1 MVQQY
6 PHSHSEKRSR
16 LQRRFQSLYHPR
28 QAGSKSRRT
37 SGRYAVLR
45 RCNMKSIIEEL
56 YYVNIDAKEDIVLPE
71 KKRKKELALYD
82 KLKATL
88 SKESDELFEKFIEI
102 TEDHYDELMRMIFK
116 RGVSTGIMIASEA
129 FIEGEKLCD

>member
-1 MVQQY
+1 
-6 PHSHSEKRSR
+6 
-16 LQRRFQSLYHPR
+16 
-28 QAGSKSRRT
+28 
-37 SGRYAVLR
+37 
-45 RCNMKSIIEEL
+45 MKSIIEEL
-56 YYVNIDAKEDIVLPE
+56 YYGNIDAKEEFVLPE

>member
-1 MVQQY
+1 
-6 PHSHSEKRSR
+6 
-16 LQRRFQSLYHPR
+16 
-28 QAGSKSRRT
+28 
-37 SGRYAVLR
+37 
-45 RCNMKSIIEEL
+45 MKSIIEEL
-56 YYVNIDAKEDIVLPE
+56 YYGNTDAKEDIVLPE

>member
-1 MVQQY
+1 
-6 PHSHSEKRSR
+6 
-16 LQRRFQSLYHPR
+16 
-28 QAGSKSRRT
+28 
-37 SGRYAVLR
+37 
-45 RCNMKSIIEEL
+45 MKSIIEEL
-56 YYVNIDAKEDIVLPE
+56 YYGNIDAKDIALPE
-71 KKRKKELALYD
+71 KKRKKELDLYD

-88 SKESDELFEKFIEI
+88 SKVSDELFEKFIEI

>member
-1 MVQQY
+1 
-6 PHSHSEKRSR
+6 
-16 LQRRFQSLYHPR
+16 
-28 QAGSKSRRT
+28 
-37 SGRYAVLR
+37 
-45 RCNMKSIIEEL
+45 MKSIIEEL
-56 YYVNIDAKEDIVLPE
+56 YYGNIEAKDIALPE
-71 KKRKKELALYD
+71 KKRKKELDLYD

-116 RGVSTGIMIASEA
+116 RGVSTGIMIASEP

>member
-1 MVQQY
+1 
-6 PHSHSEKRSR
+6 
-16 LQRRFQSLYHPR
+16 
-28 QAGSKSRRT
+28 
-37 SGRYAVLR
+37 
-45 RCNMKSIIEEL
+45 MKSIIEEL
-56 YYVNIDAKEDIVLPE
+56 YYGNIDAKEDIVLPE

-116 RGVSTGIMIASEA
+116 PRVSTGTMIPSAP
-129 FIEGEKLCD
+129 FIHGENLCD

>member
-1 MVQQY
+1 
-6 PHSHSEKRSR
+6 
-16 LQRRFQSLYHPR
+16 
-28 QAGSKSRRT
+28 
-37 SGRYAVLR
+37 
-45 RCNMKSIIEEL
+45 MKSIIQEL
-56 YYVNIDAKEDIVLPE
+56 YYGNVYAKDIVLPE

>member
-1 MVQQY
+1 
-6 PHSHSEKRSR
+6 
-16 LQRRFQSLYHPR
+16 
-28 QAGSKSRRT
+28 
-37 SGRYAVLR
+37 
-45 RCNMKSIIEEL
+45 MKSIIEEL
-56 YYVNIDAKEDIVLPE
+56 YYGNIYAKDIVLPE

-88 SKESDELFEKFIEI
+88 SKESDELFEKFIEL
-102 TEDHYDELMRMIFK
+102 TDDNYDELMRMIYK

>member
-1 MVQQY
+1 
-6 PHSHSEKRSR
+6 
-16 LQRRFQSLYHPR
+16 
-28 QAGSKSRRT
+28 
-37 SGRYAVLR
+37 
-45 RCNMKSIIEEL
+45 MKSIIEEL
-56 YYVNIDAKEDIVLPE
+56 YYGNIDAKEDIELPE

-88 SKESDELFEKFIEI
+88 SKGSDELFEKFIEI

-116 RGVSTGIMIASEA
+116 RGLSTGIMIASEA

>member
-1 MVQQY
+1 MQ
-6 PHSHSEKRSR
+6 KKT
-16 LQRRFQSLYHPR
+16 LYFP
-28 QAGSKSRRT
+28 
-37 SGRYAVLR
+37 
-45 RCNMKSIIEEL
+45 
-56 YYVNIDAKEDIVLPE
+56 
-71 KKRKKELALYD
+71 KKKPKKELALYD

-116 RGVSTGIMIASEA
+116 RGVSTGIMIASEP

>member
-1 MVQQY
+1 
-6 PHSHSEKRSR
+6 
-16 LQRRFQSLYHPR
+16 
-28 QAGSKSRRT
+28 
-37 SGRYAVLR
+37 
-45 RCNMKSIIEEL
+45 MKSIIEEL
-56 YYVNIDAKEDIVLPE
+56 YYGNIDAKEDE

-88 SKESDELFEKFIEI
+88 SKESDELFEKFIEL
-102 TEDHYDELMRMIFK
+102 TDDNYDELMRMIYK

>member
-1 MVQQY
+1 
-6 PHSHSEKRSR
+6 
-16 LQRRFQSLYHPR
+16 
-28 QAGSKSRRT
+28 
-37 SGRYAVLR
+37 
-45 RCNMKSIIEEL
+45 MKSIIQEL
-56 YYVNIDAKEDIVLPE
+56 YYRNVYAKDIVLPE

>member
-1 MVQQY
+1 
-6 PHSHSEKRSR
+6 
-16 LQRRFQSLYHPR
+16 
-28 QAGSKSRRT
+28 
-37 SGRYAVLR
+37 
-45 RCNMKSIIEEL
+45 MKSIIEEL
-56 YYVNIDAKEDIVLPE
+56 YYGNIDAKEDIVLPE

-102 TEDHYDELMRMIFK
+102 TEDHYDELMCMIFK

-129 FIEGEKLCD
+129 FIEGEKLCN

>member
-1 MVQQY
+1 
-6 PHSHSEKRSR
+6 
-16 LQRRFQSLYHPR
+16 
-28 QAGSKSRRT
+28 
-37 SGRYAVLR
+37 
-45 RCNMKSIIEEL
+45 MKSIIEEL
-56 YYVNIDAKEDIVLPE
+56 YYGNIDAKEDIVLPE

-129 FIEGEKLCD
+129 FIEGEKLCDRILKQKQKNKNS